1 MNQCQKTKENF
12 VSNYCQNSKINVST
26 TYNKYLI
33 GTIIIINE
41 REFRRKIS

>member
-1 MNQCQKTKENF
+1 MNQCQKIKENF
-12 VSNYCQNSKINVST
+12 ESKNYQNSKINVST